1 MIGDAMGA
9 WSPKALD
16 FELKHAIADRGGLG
30 HWRGRA
36 GRKSLLPRRTGLLSL
51 EIATALGFN
60 ARHV

>member
-9 WSPKALD
+9 SLLNC
-16 FELKHAIADRGGLG
+16 ELKRAIGNPGGSG
-30 HWRGRA
+30 IGAAR
-36 GRKSLLPRRTGLLSL
+36 RKEEPPAERIRLLSL